1 MSIKDYSENK
11 PAEIKKGRFIYFE
24 KKKRKI
30 KGLKNIIRDNAIT
43 YLETIGFKKFYVLYS
58 CFIKNIN
65 WNVYFQF

>member
-1 MSIKDYSENK
+1 MNIKDYSENK
-11 PAEIKKGRFIYFE
+11 PAEIKKGRIIYL

-43 YLETIGFKKFYVLYS
+43 CLETIGFKKFYVIYY
-58 CFIKNIN
+58 CFIKIIN